1 MAMKQ
6 EKVKNSSG
14 QFNYLGRWV
23 DKEHFRAFVYGLND
37 QKKLANSY
45 DEYEKLISSGIWFD
59 SIESVKKIESN
70 QQKNVED
77 ELKTEKNT
85 NLIED
90 FAEKSQN
97 PKKQSKS
104 YKNVG

>member
-1 MAMKQ
+1 MAMQQ

-59 SIESVKKIESN
+59 SVESVK
-70 QQKNVED
+70 NVENA
-77 ELKTEKNT
+77 LKTEKNT
-85 NLIED
+85 NLTDD
-90 FAEKSQN
+90 FAEKTQN
-97 PKKQSKS
+97 NRKYSKS
-104 YKNVG
+104 QKNVG

>member
-1 MAMKQ
+1 MAMQQ

-37 QKKLANSY
+37 QKKLANNY

-59 SIESVKKIESN
+59 TLESVK
-70 QQKNVED
+70 NVEN
-77 ELKTEKNT
+77 ELKMEKNT
-85 NLIED
+85 NLNDD
-90 FAEKSQN
+90 FADKTQNNRKYTKSQ
-97 PKKQSKS
+97 
-104 YKNVG
+104 KNVG

>member
-1 MAMKQ
+1 MAIKQ

-23 DKEHFRAFVYGLND
+23 DKEHFRAFVYGLNG
-37 QKKLANSY
+37 QKTLADNY

-59 SIESVKKIESN
+59 SLETVKKIESL
-70 QQKNVED
+70 QQKNVEH

-85 NLIED
+85 NFTED
-90 FAEKSQN
+90 FAEKMQN
-97 PKKQSKS
+97 PRKYTKS
-104 YKNVG
+104 QKNAG